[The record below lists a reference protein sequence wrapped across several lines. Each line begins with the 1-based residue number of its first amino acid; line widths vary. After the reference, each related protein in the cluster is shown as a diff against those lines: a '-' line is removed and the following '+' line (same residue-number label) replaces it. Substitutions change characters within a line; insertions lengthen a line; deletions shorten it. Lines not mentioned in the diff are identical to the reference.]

1 NPGVA
6 VVVQIQPTD
15 SLLPDHG
22 PKMHEHTDPSRRLR
36 ARRERPRGRRTAEQ
50 SDELA
55 SLNAG
60 YGDFLPCRVA
70 SAPAGIQ
77 PAGDDARFTAPS
89 SCRRT
94 GGRSLG

>member
-1 NPGVA
+1 
-6 VVVQIQPTD
+6 
-15 SLLPDHG
+15 
-22 PKMHEHTDPSRRLR
+22 
-36 ARRERPRGRRTAEQ
+36 
-50 SDELA
+50 
-55 SLNAG
+55 
-60 YGDFLPCRVA
+60 VA